1 VNSGHK
7 SITVSNGR
15 GHDRDWAPGEI
26 SAYESENEAQHSG
39 ISFNDVLFTLFR
51 HKWKILVCAAIGILA
66 AAGTYFFM
74 PPLYESEAKLLV
86 RYVVERSA
94 IDGMDSQRKNQAAP
108 SEDLGSPSE
117 SAINSEVEILASS
130 DLAMQVASKVGVDR
144 LLPNSA
150 KKATDADA
158 ALAIRKNLEVTG
170 VKKSNIIS
178 VSYKNKD
185 PRLASEVLQELLKR
199 YFDKHLEVHRSLG
212 AFDFVTREANQL
224 RAELN
229 QTEEELK
236 RLKAEA
242 GITSLAEDTV
252 HLATDL
258 AKVREDL
265 AASEGELAAQ
275 KARVAEIEKL
285 MIGRDAPRTEATVP
299 PPSNEIVGE
308 YQALIA
314 KVAKLREAET
324 ELLSKYTAQNRF
336 VKVKQAQI
344 EDAEQQRTNLENKY
358 PGLLGTVAA
367 SGPAQIGRLDMVS
380 ERARL
385 TELQTRSDSL
395 KARYKSLQER
405 ARMLAQEGPKIAQVE
420 RKKEAEETNYKY
432 YEESLEKARVDETL
446 DPSRMPNISIVQ
458 APSPPEREGRDLK
471 KVVFG
476 LAGGGVAAGLAF
488 AFLMELVVDRT
499 VKRPLELEKRL
510 RIPLLLS
517 IPDFGPDHG
526 RLRLHDA
533 NPKSETAN
541 QATQEEGNTGQLL
554 RPFCEAIRDRLGFYF
569 EINRMTHKP
578 KLVAVTGLS
587 KNAGAST
594 LAAGLA
600 AALSE
605 TAEGKVLLFDKPV
618 APKRFYNLLQEFK
631 ASDFDYVVFD
641 MPSVGDASAAL
652 PMAVFMDKVLLVVEA
667 EKSSRDAVKRAY
679 TQLSAKV
686 DVSVIFNKSRTYG
699 PKWLEGEI

>member
-1 VNSGHK
+1 VNSGHQ
-7 SITVSNGR
+7 SITVSNHR
-15 GHDRDWAPGEI
+15 GHDRDWAPGEF
-26 SAYESENEAQHSG
+26 SAYESENEAQRSG
-39 ISFNDVLFTLFR
+39 ISFNDVLFILFR

-66 AAGTYFFM
+66 AAATYFFT
-74 PPLYESEAKLLV
+74 PSLYESQAKLLV
-86 RYVVERSA
+86 RYVVERNA
-94 IDGMDSQRKNQAAP
+94 IDGMDSQGKN
-108 SEDLGSPSE
+108 LGSPDY
-117 SAINSEVEILASS
+117 SAIAIHSEVEILTSS
-130 DLAMQVASKVGVDR
+130 DLAMQVASKVGDDR

-158 ALAIRKNLEVTG
+158 ALAIQKNLEVSG
-170 VKKSNIIS
+170 VKESNIIS
-178 VSYKNKD
+178 VSYKNED
-185 PRLASEVLQELLKR
+185 PRLASGVLQELITR

-212 AFDFVTREANQL
+212 AFDFVTREADHL

-236 RLKAEA
+236 RLKAEG
-242 GITSLAEDTV
+242 GIISLAEDTAS
-252 HLATDL
+252 LATEL

-265 AASEGELAAQ
+265 AAFDGELAGQ

-285 MIGRDAPRTEATVP
+285 MIGRDSPRAEATVP
-299 PPSNEIVGE
+299 PEIIGE

-314 KVAKLREAET
+314 KVAKLRDAET

-336 VKVKQAQI
+336 VTVKQAQI
-344 EDAEQQRTNLENKY
+344 EDAEQQRKSLENKY

-367 SGPAQIGRLDMVS
+367 VGAAQIGRPDMIS
-380 ERARL
+380 EKARL
-385 TELQTRSDSL
+385 IELQTRSDSL
-395 KARYKSLQER
+395 RARYKSLQER
-405 ARMLAQEGPKIAQVE
+405 ARMVAQEGPKIAQLE
-420 RKKEAEETNYKY
+420 RKKEAQETNYKY
-432 YEESLEKARVDETL
+432 YGTSLEKARIDETL

-458 APSPPEREGRDLK
+458 APSPPYRAKRDLN

-488 AFLMELVVDRT
+488 AFLIELVVDRT
-499 VKRPLELEKRL
+499 VKRPLELETRL

-517 IPDFGPDHG
+517 IPDFGPEHG

-541 QATQEEGNTGQLL
+541 EATKEEGNTGELL
-554 RPFCEAIRDRLGFYF
+554 RPFCEAIRERLGFYF
-569 EINRMTHKP
+569 EMNRMTHKP

-605 TAEGKVLLFDKPV
+605 TSEGKVLLFDKPV
-618 APKRFYNLLQEFK
+618 ASKRFYNLMQEFK
-631 ASDFDYVVFD
+631 ASDLDYVVFD
-641 MPSVGDASAAL
+641 MPSVGDTSATL

-667 EKSSRDAVKRAY
+667 EKSNRDAVKRAY
-679 TQLSAKV
+679 TQLSARV

-699 PKWLEGEI
+699 PKWLEAEI

>member
-1 VNSGHK
+1 VNSGHQ
-7 SITVSNGR
+7 SITVTNGR
-15 GHDRDWAPGEI
+15 GHGRDWAPGEI
-26 SAYESENEAQHSG
+26 SAYVPESEPQRSG
-39 ISFNDVLFTLFR
+39 MSLNDVLFILFR
-51 HKWKILVCAAIGILA
+51 HKWKIFVCAAIGILA
-66 AAGTYFFM
+66 AAGTYVFM
-74 PPLYESEAKLLV
+74 PPLYESQAKLLV
-86 RYVVERSA
+86 RYVVDRSA
-94 IDGMDSQRKNQAAP
+94 IDGLDSQGKN
-108 SEDLGSPSE
+108 LGTPSE
-117 SAINSEVEILASS
+117 SAINSEVEILTSS
-130 DLAMQVASKVGVDR
+130 DLAMQIASKVGVDR
-144 LLPNSA
+144 LLPDSA
-150 KKATDADA
+150 QQATDADA
-158 ALAIRKNLEVTG
+158 ALAIRKNLEVIG
-170 VKKSNIIS
+170 VKGSNIIS

-185 PRLASEVLQELLKR
+185 PRLAMEVLQELVKR

-212 AFDFVTREANQL
+212 AFDFVTREADQL

-242 GITSLAEDTV
+242 GIASLAEDTTS
-252 HLATDL
+252 LATEL

-265 AASEGELAAQ
+265 AASDGELAAQ

-285 MIGRDAPRTEATVP
+285 TIGHDSPPAEATGP
-299 PPSNEIVGE
+299 PPPNEIVGE

-344 EDAEQQRTNLENKY
+344 EDAEQQRKSLENKY
-358 PGLLGTVAA
+358 PGLLRAVATA
-367 SGPAQIGRLDMVS
+367 GAAQIGRPDMVS
-380 ERARL
+380 EKARQI
-385 TELQTRSDSL
+385 ELQTRSDSL
-395 KARYKSLQER
+395 RARYNSLQER
-405 ARMLAQEGPKIAQVE
+405 ARVLAQEGPKIAQLE

-432 YEESLEKARVDETL
+432 YGASLEKARIDETL

-458 APSPPEREGRDLK
+458 APSPPERAKRDLK

-488 AFLMELVVDRT
+488 AFLIELVVDRT
-499 VKRPLELEKRL
+499 IKRPLELETRL

-533 NPKSETAN
+533 NPKPEAAN
-541 QATQEEGNTGQLL
+541 EATQEEGNSGQLL

-569 EINRMTHKP
+569 EMNRMAHKP

-605 TAEGKVLLFDKPV
+605 TAEGKVLLFDKLV
-618 APKRFYNLLQEFK
+618 APKRFYNLMQEFK
-631 ASDFDYVVFD
+631 ESDLDYVVFD
-641 MPSVGDASAAL
+641 MPSVGDTSATL

-667 EKSSRDAVKRAY
+667 EKSNRDAVKRAY

-686 DVSVIFNKSRTYG
+686 DVSVIFNKSRTC

>member
-1 VNSGHK
+1 MNSGHQ

-15 GHDRDWAPGEI
+15 GHDRDWVPGEI
-26 SAYESENEAQHSG
+26 SAYGSESEAQRSG
-39 ISFNDVLFTLFR
+39 ISFNDVLFILFR
-51 HKWKILVCAAIGILA
+51 HKWKIFVCSAIGILA

-74 PPLYESEAKLLV
+74 PPLYESQAKLLV

-94 IDGMDSQRKNQAAP
+94 IDGMDSQGKN
-108 SEDLGSPSE
+108 LGTPSE
-117 SAINSEVEILASS
+117 SAINSEVEILTSS

-144 LLPNSA
+144 LLPDSA
-150 KKATDADA
+150 QQATDADA
-158 ALAIRKNLEVTG
+158 ALAIRKNLEVIG
-170 VKKSNIIS
+170 VKGSNIIS

-185 PRLASEVLQELLKR
+185 PRLAMEVLQELVKR

-212 AFDFVTREANQL
+212 AFDFVTREADQL

-242 GITSLAEDTV
+242 GITSLAEDTTS
-252 HLATDL
+252 LATEL

-285 MIGRDAPRTEATVP
+285 TIGHDSPQAEAAGP

-344 EDAEQQRTNLENKY
+344 EDAEQQRKSLENKY
-358 PGLLGTVAA
+358 PGLLVAVA
-367 SGPAQIGRLDMVS
+367 TAGAAQIGRPDMVS
-380 ERARL
+380 EKARQI
-385 TELQTRSDSL
+385 ELQTRSDSL
-395 KARYKSLQER
+395 RARYSSLQER
-405 ARMLAQEGPKIAQVE
+405 ARVLAQEGPKIAQLE

-432 YEESLEKARVDETL
+432 YGASLEKARIDETL

-458 APSPPEREGRDLK
+458 APSPPEIAKRDLK
-471 KVVFG
+471 KVVVG
-476 LAGGGVAAGLAF
+476 LAGGGVAAGVVCAL
-488 AFLMELVVDRT
+488 LIELVLDRT
-499 VKRPLELEKRL
+499 IKRPLELEARL

-517 IPDFGPDHG
+517 IPNFGPDYG

-533 NPKSETAN
+533 NPKSEAEKE
-541 QATQEEGNTGQLL
+541 ATQEEGDTGQLL

-569 EINRMTHKP
+569 EMNRMAHKP

-605 TAEGKVLLFDKPV
+605 TAEGKVLLFDKPI
-618 APKRFYNLLQEFK
+618 APKRFYNMMQEFK
-631 ASDFDYVVFD
+631 ESDLDYVVFD
-641 MPSVGDASAAL
+641 MPSVGDTSATL
-652 PMAVFMDKVLLVVEA
+652 PMAVFMDKLLLVVEA
-667 EKSSRDAVKRAY
+667 EKSNRDAVKRAY

-686 DVSVIFNKSRTYG
+686 DVSVIFNKSRTC

>member
-1 VNSGHK
+1 VNSGHQ

-15 GHDRDWAPGEI
+15 GHGRDWAPAEI
-26 SAYESENEAQHSG
+26 SAYGFENEAQRSG
-39 ISFNDVLFTLFR
+39 LNFNDVLFILFR
-51 HKWKILVCAAIGILA
+51 HKWKILICSAIGILA
-66 AAGTYFFM
+66 AAGTYFFL
-74 PPLYESEAKLLV
+74 PPLYESQAKLLV

-94 IDGMDSQRKNQAAP
+94 IDEMDSQGKN
-108 SEDLGSPSE
+108 LGTPTE
-117 SAINSEVEILASS
+117 SAINSEVEILTSS
-130 DLAMQVASKVGVDR
+130 DLAMQVAEKVGVDR
-144 LLPNSA
+144 LFPDLA

-158 ALAIRKNLEVTG
+158 ALAILKNLEVVG
-170 VKKSNIIS
+170 VKGSNIIS

-185 PRLASEVLQELLKR
+185 PQLTIEVLQELVKR

-212 AFDFVTREANQL
+212 AFDFVTREADQL
-224 RAELN
+224 RVELN

-242 GITSLAEDTV
+242 GITSLSEDTTS
-252 HLATDL
+252 LATEL
-258 AKVREDL
+258 AKVREEL

-275 KARVAEIEKL
+275 KARLAEIEKL
-285 MIGRDAPRTEATVP
+285 IIGQDSQRAEATVP
-299 PPSNEIVGE
+299 PPSPEIVAE

-336 VKVKQAQI
+336 VQLKRAQI
-344 EDAEQQRTNLENKY
+344 EDAEKQRKSLENQY
-358 PGLLGTVAA
+358 PGLLGTVATA
-367 SGPAQIGRLDMVS
+367 GAAQIGRPDMVS
-380 ERARL
+380 EKARQ
-385 TELQTRSDSL
+385 TELQVRSDSL
-395 KARYKSLQER
+395 RARYKTLQER
-405 ARMLAQEGPKIAQVE
+405 ARVLAQEGPKIAQLE

-432 YEESLEKARVDETL
+432 YGASLEKARIDETL

-458 APSPPEREGRDLK
+458 APSPPERAKRDLK

-488 AFLMELVVDRT
+488 AFLIELVLDRT
-499 VKRPLELEKRL
+499 IKRPLELETRL
-510 RIPLLLS
+510 RIPLMLS

-526 RLRLHDA
+526 RLLLHDA
-533 NPKSETAN
+533 NPKSEA
-541 QATQEEGNTGQLL
+541 AKESDQEEGDTGQLL

-569 EINRMTHKP
+569 EMNRMAHKP

-618 APKRFYNLLQEFK
+618 APKRFYNLMQEFK
-631 ASDFDYVVFD
+631 ESDLDYVVFD
-641 MPSVGDASAAL
+641 MPSLGDTSATL
-652 PMAVFMDKVLLVVEA
+652 PMAVFMDKLLLVVEA

-686 DVSVIFNKSRTYG
+686 DVSVIFNKSRSYG